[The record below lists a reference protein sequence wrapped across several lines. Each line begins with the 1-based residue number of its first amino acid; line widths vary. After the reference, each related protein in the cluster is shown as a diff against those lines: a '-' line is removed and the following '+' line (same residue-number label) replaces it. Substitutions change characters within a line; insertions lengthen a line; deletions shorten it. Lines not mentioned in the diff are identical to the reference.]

1 VYNAG
6 TDFRGYRRLVIAQG
20 DKRVQTPDWASRLF
34 LSGGETVKVII
45 DHDRCEGNARCVLAA
60 PDVFELRND
69 DQSYVLIE
77 RPGEN
82 LRSKIEEAARFC
94 PRQAIALIEE

>member
-1 VYNAG
+1 M
-6 TDFRGYRRLVIAQG
+6 RVI
-20 DKRVQTPDWASRLF
+20 V
-34 LSGGETVKVII
+34 

-60 PDVFELRND
+60 PQVFELHSD

-77 RPGEN
+77 HPGED
-82 LRSKIEEAARFC
+82 LRPKVEEAVRFC